1 MKNFKFIPVLAIA
14 ALLSACG
21 VNKSASIK
29 APKFAKQGAEVSYT
43 EFMNKLNEA
52 FDASEINQKD
62 AKLSDR
68 LITSKQSQTQ
78 KEVVKNGKKQVS
90 KQEQVIT
97 FESKYQFDYDNCIG
111 KAEDVFKASSA
122 SEDAHGDKTT
132 EDSEKE
138 TSQLQFGEG
147 EHENQFYEYELENK
161 YYRQVATLAEDET
174 KEHLF
179 GTLIKETIYDSISMA
194 MGILPSSEA
203 EAESYKFYV
212 NGKVFTYTD
221 GYDESGDMKDDDDNV
236 FGTYTAKGDLK
247 VQIDLTDGAQKL
259 KVAMDVTETGKYTAA
274 YANYGEGDES
284 KTEVK
289 MYVDNSVQ
297 SKKVSLKAIDASE
310 FVPNPII

>member
-1 MKNFKFIPVLAIA
+1 MKKIKFVPVLAIA

-21 VNKSASIK
+21 VNKGISVK
-29 APKFAKQGAEVSYT
+29 APKFAKEGAEVTYT
-43 EFMNKLNEA
+43 EFMNKLDEA
-52 FDASEINQKD
+52 FDASEITQED

-68 LITSKQSQTQ
+68 LITTKQSQSQ

-97 FESKYQFDYDNCIG
+97 YGNKYQFDYDNCIG
-111 KAEDVFKASSA
+111 NSEYVFKASSA

-132 EDSEKE
+132 EDSEKK
-138 TSQLQFGEG
+138 TSQFQFGEG

-179 GTLIKETIYDSISMA
+179 GILIKETIYDSISA
-194 MGILPSSEA
+194 AFGILPSSEA

-247 VQIDLTDGAQKL
+247 VQLDFTDGAQKL
-259 KVAMDVTETGKYTAA
+259 KMAMEVTETGKYTAA
-274 YANYGEGDES
+274 YDGYGEGDES
-284 KTEVK
+284 KMEVK

-310 FVPNPII
+310 FVPSPII